1 MGTIGAG
8 VHRVS
13 ALGIY
18 MQDMGRF
25 PLLSEEEELELASQY
40 QQGREASDQLARADD
55 LDDQERHNL
64 ERIVDRGD

>member
-1 MGTIGAG
+1 M
-8 VHRVS
+8 S

-40 QQGREASDQLARADD
+40 QQGREASDQLARAGD

-64 ERIVDRGD
+64 ERIVDRGDQA